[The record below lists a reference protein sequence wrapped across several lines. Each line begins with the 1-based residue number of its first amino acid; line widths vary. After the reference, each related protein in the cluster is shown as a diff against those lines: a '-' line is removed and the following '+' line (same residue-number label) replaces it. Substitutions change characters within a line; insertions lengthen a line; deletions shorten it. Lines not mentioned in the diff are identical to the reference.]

1 LDSAVCANRSS
12 ACNVLLDV
20 PSGCQTSKVHPK
32 TRCPVVFCFH
42 GFGGSSNE
50 MCDQCSSLLHENSM
64 IGIYPQGDSAGTRN
78 GHPVPG
84 WNDGQE
90 VENIW
95 RLKCPWNDTIGPP
108 WCQKDMNDLNFTSR
122 IVRSI
127 AARGAAGH
135 KYSYGVSNGADHSQ
149 RIAASAVVAY
159 DALPFS
165 AIAAN
170 SAQLMATPARAGP
183 GPYNWNSLN
192 SGRPVAQLAFHGTND
207 STIAYEGG
215 PKFGNTTFILMSE
228 PESNKAWAVHN
239 GCKSTISNTTVTAV
253 IKGGALSTAIHHSF
267 EECPSEAPVEWYEV
281 KGGAHG
287 AAADLN
293 GKPLFQA
300 AISFFQKVER
310 ALEQWQ

>member
-1 LDSAVCANRSS
+1 
-12 ACNVLLDV
+12 
-20 PSGCQTSKVHPK
+20 
-32 TRCPVVFCFH
+32 
-42 GFGGSSNE
+42 
-50 MCDQCSSLLHENSM
+50 
-64 IGIYPQGDSAGTRN
+64 
-78 GHPVPG
+78 
-84 WNDGQE
+84 
-90 VENIW
+90 
-95 RLKCPWNDTIGPP
+95 
-108 WCQKDMNDLNFTSR
+108 MNDLNFTSR

-253 IKGGALSTAIHHSF
+253 IKGGAQCIQGFERVKAFNFHFVSAINMLLITTAHQYISTYPHNVF
-267 EECPSEAPVEWYEV
+267 DRVRRNRLC
-281 KGGAHG
+281 
-287 AAADLN
+287 L
-293 GKPLFQA
+293 
-300 AISFFQKVER
+300 
-310 ALEQWQ
+310 